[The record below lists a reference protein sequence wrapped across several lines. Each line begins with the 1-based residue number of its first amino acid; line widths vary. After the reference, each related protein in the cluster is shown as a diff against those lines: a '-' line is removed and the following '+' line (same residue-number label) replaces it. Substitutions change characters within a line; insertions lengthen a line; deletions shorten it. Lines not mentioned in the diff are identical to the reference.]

1 MIEGV
6 GMDIIMVLI
15 PVLFIFGIGFV
26 GQKVLKIE
34 PRNVSRV
41 AVYLLTPFLAFR
53 TFYENELNS
62 DYLYLLLFALGLCFG
77 LISIVYAVSYI
88 KKYSKSETSSLI
100 LSSFFM
106 NNGNYGVPVALFA
119 FGAAGFDV
127 AIILMVIQSLI
138 MSTIGVYYA
147 AKGSAEKQTGFKGA
161 LIAVFK
167 MPVVYGSLLGAL
179 LQLSHINIPTS
190 FYQSIDLVADA
201 AIPTVMIVL
210 GMQLANITIRNIEL
224 EKTIYSLIIKLSI
237 APLIAWLFASNLP
250 VSDLVKSIMILMAA
264 MPSAANTTLLSL
276 EYNTKPEFVSA
287 VTLLSTIGSII
298 TLPIVL
304 FILT

>member
-1 MIEGV
+1 
-6 GMDIIMVLI
+6 MDILMVLL
-15 PVLFIFGIGFV
+15 PVVFIFAIGFI
-26 GQKVLKIE
+26 GQKFLRIE

-53 TFYENELNS
+53 TFYENDINT
-62 DYLYLLLFALGLCFG
+62 DYLYLFLFALGLCFG

-100 LSSFFM
+100 LSSVFM

-147 AKGSAEKQTGFKGA
+147 AKGSSEKQTGFKGA
-161 LIAVFK
+161 ALAVLK
-167 MPVVYGSLLGAL
+167 MPVVYCSVLGVT
-179 LQLSHINIPTS
+179 LQLTHITIPKT
-190 FYQSIDLVADA
+190 FYQSIELVADA

-210 GMQLANITIRNIEL
+210 GMQLATITIKNIEH
-224 EKTIYSLIIKLSI
+224 EKTIYSLLIKLTI
-237 APLIAWLFASNLP
+237 APVVAWLFASQLP
-250 VSDLVKSIMILMAA
+250 VSDLVQSIMILMAA

-276 EYNTKPEFVSA
+276 EYNTKPDFVSS

-304 FILT
+304 AILT